1 MRSPAQQ
8 TFLGAT
14 LSLSFSVCVWDLSL
28 SLGYLFA
35 LFFGFVFRLVDVRRC
50 EGVRNEAGG
59 IYGGMENGEEEFGF
73 GAMGGIWQVGAG
85 SGCGGYGEFSRW
97 MIEWR

>member
-1 MRSPAQQ
+1 M
-8 TFLGAT
+8 
-14 LSLSFSVCVWDLSL
+14 
-28 SLGYLFA
+28 
-35 LFFGFVFRLVDVRRC
+35 
-50 EGVRNEAGG
+50 RNEAGG